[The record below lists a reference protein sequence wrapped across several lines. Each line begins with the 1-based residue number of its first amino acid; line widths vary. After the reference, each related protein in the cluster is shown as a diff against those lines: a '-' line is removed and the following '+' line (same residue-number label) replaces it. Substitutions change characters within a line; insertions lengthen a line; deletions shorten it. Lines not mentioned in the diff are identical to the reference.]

1 MENSASSW
9 LQNLQISDLE
19 PVVCQLLGQPAVEI
33 LDWQLQSFSG
43 GAVENLGEGLGVHRI
58 TGTARYDNNV
68 SPWSVVLKAL
78 RISRLEGANDPTSW
92 LYWKREAMAYQSG
105 VLDRLPGDLAAAKCY
120 AIQEFNDGTCCL
132 WLEYVQEDTGNWTM
146 VEHRLVAR
154 HLGQF
159 NGAYL
164 AGHPLPE
171 LVSWMLPGRTHQ
183 WLEWASPGMAQL
195 HQLAETEWGR
205 WLSKDSVER
214 MIRLWA
220 NRESLLAALDHLPTC
235 FCHHDA
241 FRRNLMLRNT
251 DDDVVE
257 TVAIDWSFIGPG
269 KVGQE
274 IAIMTAINLQF
285 MEVAASEA
293 PELDRA
299 VFEGYVEGLHD
310 AGWQS
315 ERQLVRFGYAATAAL
330 TVGVAGAVIFTELM
344 QSRGSGPVEAMI
356 GYPIE
361 AIMVQWAEMHP
372 FLLDL
377 GDEALA
383 LMPSI

>member
-9 LQNLQISDLE
+9 LHNLQISDLE
-19 PVVCQLLGQPAVEI
+19 PVVCQLLDQPAVEI

-78 RISRLEGANDPTSW
+78 RISPLEGANDPTSW

-120 AIQEFNDGTCCL
+120 AIQEINDGTCCL

-146 VEHRLVAR
+146 AQHRLAAR

-171 LVSWMLPGRTHQ
+171 PTSWMLPGRTHQ
-183 WLEWASPGMAQL
+183 WLEIAAPGMAQL
-195 HQLAETEWGR
+195 QRLAESEWGH
-205 WLSKDSVER
+205 WLSQDSVER

-220 NRESLLAALDHLPTC
+220 NRESLLAALDRLPTC

-241 FRRNLMLRNT
+241 FRRNLIQRT
-251 DDDVVE
+251 ADDGAVE
-257 TVAIDWSFIGPG
+257 TVAIDWSFTGPG

-274 IAIMTAINLQF
+274 IAIMTAIGLQF

-293 PELDRA
+293 RELDHA
-299 VFEGYVEGLHD
+299 VFEGYIDGLCD
-310 AGWQS
+310 AGWQGD
-315 ERQLVRFGYAATAAL
+315 RQLVRFGYAVTAAL
-330 TVGVAGAVIFTELM
+330 TLGVAGAVGFTDLM
-344 QSRGSGPVEAMI
+344 QSRGSGPFEAMI
-356 GYPIE
+356 GCPIE
-361 AIMVQWAEMHP
+361 DIMAQWTAMHP

-377 GDEALA
+377 GDEALV